1 MRWSLHL
8 PVKECLGYTLF
19 FIDDLDKSSITIF
32 NPVHILS
39 SVKTCKMLMKWLCEL
54 FFSVRVIGIKAVV
67 DAASTSVTLML
78 AVVGQVGSAHASLTL
93 ASPDQ
98 AP

>member
-1 MRWSLHL
+1 
-8 PVKECLGYTLF
+8 
-19 FIDDLDKSSITIF
+19 
-32 NPVHILS
+32 
-39 SVKTCKMLMKWLCEL
+39 MKWLCEL

-98 AP
+98 APWFKRLVWMLPKEAMLVCEWENLFYSPIART